1 MLFNGVLPAPRTI
14 PKAHFCHTH
23 APDFFPCVSPVPHTG
38 DDLMMMVEGLDELE
52 SAQEAAPPPPPPPPP
67 PETPA
72 AMGERLAR
80 EAFPTSYRIDK
91 RKMGRRQRLGSRSS
105 TKTMVRK

>member
-1 MLFNGVLPAPRTI
+1 
-14 PKAHFCHTH
+14 
-23 APDFFPCVSPVPHTG
+23 
-38 DDLMMMVEGLDELE
+38 MMMVEGLDELE
-52 SAQEAAPPPPPPPPP
+52 SAQEAPPPPP

>member
-1 MLFNGVLPAPRTI
+1 
-14 PKAHFCHTH
+14 
-23 APDFFPCVSPVPHTG
+23 
-38 DDLMMMVEGLDELE
+38 MMMVEGLDELE
-52 SAQEAAPPPPPPPPP
+52 SAQEAAPAPPPPPPP